1 MSKII
6 KLLVLAIATF
16 TLSGCGEGVV
26 KYIQESQARMEKQRQ
41 NDIKREKQ
49 LYTANKFSVGQTL
62 GFDRHSS
69 AIYVICKRQDVIS
82 RVAKNM
88 NSSSVKYT
96 LERELKNGNC
106 NAIDMAYNNAT
117 FQKGYEVANYQ
128 VTAVLKDN
136 MYEVR
141 KSSSHPVEFAVALMP
156 YSRAYSY
163 VNAVLNKRI
172 SSFNKSSRSNSHHAN
187 RNDDSRARF
196 QPGQYLNFDQSY
208 EAIFVVCRSRSKL
221 ERLNRAQNM
230 QNPMNIANLY
240 ETMFK
245 QGCYAFNNETAQKHS
260 NYRKHQVVA
269 VLNGKRQTYK
279 VRVGN
284 KHYNVYAMQ
293 VKRRKLTY
301 KVLKRFLA
309 QRG

>member
-6 KLLVLAIATF
+6 KLFVLAIASF
-16 TLSGCGEGVV
+16 TLSGCGEGIT
-26 KYIQESQARMEKQRQ
+26 KYIKETQARMEQTRQ
-41 NDIKREKQ
+41 ADIKREKQ
-49 LYTANKFSVGQTL
+49 AYNANKFSVGQTL
-62 GFDRHSS
+62 NFDRHSS
-69 AIYVICKRQDVIS
+69 AIYVVCKRQDVIN
-82 RVAKNM
+82 RIAKGM

-96 LERELKNGNC
+96 LEREMKNGNC
-106 NAIDMAYNNAT
+106 NAIDQAYNNAT

-128 VTAVLKDN
+128 VTAVLKN
-136 MYEVR
+136 NVYEVR
-141 KSSSHPVEFAVALMP
+141 KSSSHPAEFAVPLMP

-172 SSFNKSSRSNSHHAN
+172 SSFNKPSRRSSHSAN

-208 EAIFVVCRSRSKL
+208 GAIFVVCRSRSNL

-245 QGCYAFNNETAQKHS
+245 KGCYAFNNETAQKHS
-260 NYRKHQVVA
+260 TYRKHKVVA

-284 KHYNVYAMQ
+284 KHYNIYAMQ

-301 KVLKRFLA
+301 KVLKRYLA